1 MHNGDRDPRAGCI
14 IRRKPAS
21 RVAGMAPKAEDMRRL
36 FRSLSRLGAAGA
48 ITFAVTGQVWAQADG
63 SWFPFKLPG
72 LTTGS
77 ITPTAPQPAA
87 PVTPGIPEWS
97 GESGSSGHPL
107 MTADAI
113 RTAAANFHGCL
124 EGMWPEA
131 ARRGVPRAVFD
142 AQTAAL
148 TPDLRIMD
156 LLDAQP
162 EFTKAIW
169 DYLDL
174 LVSEERIQNGRAIL
188 VKHRAVFDA
197 VEKAYGVDRHIIT
210 AIWGVESNYG
220 TQVGQRPVVRS
231 TATLACVGRR
241 QDYFREEFLSAL
253 EILAHGDV
261 DAAHLQGSWA
271 GAFGPTQF
279 MPTSFKKYAVD
290 FDGDGRR
297 DVVDSIPDLIASTAN
312 NLKKDGWATG
322 QSWGYE
328 VVVPQQ
334 FNFMLADRARIMT
347 MQEWSRAGISRPG
360 GKVFPRHD
368 DRAYLL
374 VPAGAQG
381 PGFLML
387 QNFRVIMKYN
397 PSEAYALAIGYLAD
411 RLRGGEPLVLTR
423 DERLELQQQLASH
436 GFDVGTPDGQL
447 GGRTRAALRQFQ
459 AQIGSVPDGFA
470 SAAVLERLRRP

>member
-1 MHNGDRDPRAGCI
+1 MTRILRSTI
-14 IRRKPAS
+14 LLR
-21 RVAGMAPKAEDMRRL
+21 PKRL
-36 FRSLSRLGAAGA
+36 AQMWLAQMGLAQMGLWLALLLA
-48 ITFAVTGQVWAQADG
+48 GQVVAAPAWAQAADG
-63 SWFPFKLPG
+63 GWFPFKIPG

-77 ITPTAPQPAA
+77 VAPAA
-87 PVTPGIPEWS
+87 PLPAASAPSGTPEWS
-97 GESGSSGHPL
+97 GESGASGHPL

-113 RTAAANFHGCL
+113 RAAAANFHACL
-124 EGMWPEA
+124 EGLWPEA
-131 ARRGVPRAVFD
+131 ERRAVPRAVFD

-174 LVSEERIQNGRAIL
+174 LVSEDRIQNGRAKL
-188 VKHRAVFDA
+188 AAHRPIFDA

-220 TQVGQRPVVRS
+220 TQAGQRPVVRS

-253 EILAHGDV
+253 EILAHGDLTT
-261 DAAHLQGSWA
+261 AELQGSWA

-297 DVVDSIPDLIASTAN
+297 DVVNSIPDLIASTAN
-312 NLKKDGWATG
+312 NLKKDGWAPG

-328 VVVPQQ
+328 VVVPQR
-334 FNFMLADRARIMT
+334 FNFMLADRSRVMT
-347 MQEWSRAGISRPG
+347 MQEWARAGISRPG
-360 GKVFPRHD
+360 GKAFPRPD

-411 RLRGGEPLVLTR
+411 RLRGGEPLAQQWPRYERVLTR
-423 DERLELQQQLASH
+423 DERLELQQQLANH

-459 AQIGSVPDGFA
+459 AQMGFVPDGFA
-470 SAAVLERLRRP
+470 TAAVLERLRQ